1 MYLPIFRSQEEEND
15 SGHADTETSAEE
27 ADTADSDN
35 EADNKNKASNINVS
49 RNNKAN
55 TKNVKKLG
63 KGDQGGQKQKDGKQK
78 TNQDKKKAKGT
89 KQSSEF
95 NQQRRPKQILDKSTK
110 EGVPNKKKFKKE
122 KKAKG
127 PSSDSQPVQKPEN
140 EFRLKKAK
148 LAKSLA
154 EGKTGGKQK
163 KVKQEG
169 SAVEGKKVVG
179 FKTKKQNEL
188 KKKLKTKV

>member
-35 EADNKNKASNINVS
+35 EADSKNKASKNNVS
-49 RNNKAN
+49 RNN
-55 TKNVKKLG
+55 KNVKKLG

-78 TNQDKKKAKGT
+78 TNQEKKKAKGP

-95 NQQRRPKQILDKSTK
+95 NQQRRPKQITDKSTK
-110 EGVPNKKKFKKE
+110 EGVPNKKKFKKG

-154 EGKTGGKQK
+154 EGKTRGKQK

-169 SAVEGKKVVG
+169 FAVEGKKVVG